1 MCSNHNSNTITS
13 SSPPPPPPTPPQ
25 HQNEQKHDHSVD
37 NHDNDRTL
45 RHVVLK
51 CIEDAL
57 QIVDVHDFDDI

>member
-1 MCSNHNSNTITS
+1 
-13 SSPPPPPPTPPQ
+13 
-25 HQNEQKHDHSVD
+25 VD